1 MRCRVVARGIGLD
14 KRIRLHYLKAGLGY
28 GGSCLPKDTRALV
41 YFARQLG
48 EPLTMVETAI
58 RVNEERIE
66 RVAKMAEELIGD
78 LRGKKIAVLG
88 LAFKENTDDVRESQA
103 IKLIEKLKS
112 EVLWSRLTTL
122 ELWIT
127 RSRL

>member
-1 MRCRVVARGIGLD
+1 M
-14 KRIRLHYLKAGLGY
+14 
-28 GGSCLPKDTRALV
+28 V

>member
-1 MRCRVVARGIGLD
+1 M
-14 KRIRLHYLKAGLGY
+14 HYLNVGLGY
-28 GGSCLPKDTRALV
+28 GSSCLLKDTRALV
-41 YFARQLG
+41 YFTRQLG
-48 EPLTMVETAI
+48 EPPTIVEAAI

-66 RVAKMAEELIGD
+66 GVAKMAEELIGD